1 MKPFLRPIVH
11 SPSALTNRVL
21 IRNASFLSNNSDFSL
36 NNNSSTTNASVV
48 KKQPKFLPKL
58 KTTRSNHMIKN
69 VNFDFFI
76 KKKNLGINY
85 YIEPTPSSRLSNKE
99 QDNLI
104 ANADHILRGRTNKI
118 GSIISIGKKNHR
130 RIALAIA
137 KGISKKNYTI
147 NLLKEQRTKI
157 NEKEILIEQAVKD
170 FSEQYEN
177 DYRRFIEFV
186 ANEKK
191 RQLLEDDVAISIKEK
206 MEKKKLNLDEE
217 ILMNK
222 RLEETLDRKIRE
234 IFTLKSYGSFISKI
248 FNKTF
253 SFDEIEEGDPHRR
266 NIENI
271 VNELIN
277 IYETKNKYEPLPK
290 ELNDVQGLAKS
301 YVIYED
307 KILMALRIKDITKK
321 EIEKQ
326 RQRYEKEIEQV
337 KLSLLDYENDLKN
350 IKTEKNIVIAEMKN
364 FKLSQNEILEMILT
378 YTIELGKDI
387 GTDFPIPNSMENENL
402 IDFQLYAKKTLEV
415 LKNQEALINN
425 LICEIENTIEYGNI
439 DEKILMDKCIGD
451 QKKVNKKEK
460 QLKMKLM
467 QEELIYQKKQKA
479 LKRMNKYVVGGR
491 KAPMIFNLKNFIT
504 QNKTRNSEKSDE
516 KLNIYDITGDKD
528 ENEEK

>member
-1 MKPFLRPIVH
+1 MKPFLKPIVH

-21 IRNASFLSNNSDFSL
+21 IRNSSFLSNNSDFSL
-36 NNNSSTTNASVV
+36 NNNSSTTNASAVR
-48 KKQPKFLPKL
+48 KQPRFLPKL
-58 KTTRSNHMIKN
+58 KTPRSNHIIKN
-69 VNFDFFI
+69 VNFDFFV

-85 YIEPTPSSRLSNKE
+85 YVEPSPSSRLSNKE

-104 ANADHILRGRTNKI
+104 SNADHILRERTNKI
-118 GSIISIGKKNHR
+118 GSIISNSKRNHR
-130 RIALAIA
+130 RVALGIA
-137 KGISKKNYTI
+137 KGISQKNYTI

-186 ANEKK
+186 ANEKR
-191 RQLLEDDVAISIKEK
+191 RQQLDDEIVNSIKEK
-206 MEKKKLNLDEE
+206 MEQKKQNLDEE

-234 IFTLKSYGSFISKI
+234 IFTLKSQGSFLNNV

-266 NIENI
+266 NIERLANDI
-271 VNELIN
+271 IN
-277 IYETKNKYEPLPK
+277 IYETKNKFETLPK

-307 KILMALRIKDITKK
+307 KILMALRDKDIAIK
-321 EIEKQ
+321 EIERQ
-326 RQRYEKEIEQV
+326 RKRYEKELEQI
-337 KLSLLDYENDLKN
+337 KLSLLDYENDFKNLK
-350 IKTEKNIVIAEMKN
+350 KEKNIVITEMKN

-378 YTIELGKDI
+378 CTIELGKDI

-402 IDFQLYAKKTLEV
+402 IDFQLYAKKTLDV

-425 LICEIENTIEYGNI
+425 LICEIDNTIEYGNI

-467 QEELIYQKKQKA
+467 QEELKYQKNQKA
-479 LKRMNKYVVGGR
+479 LKRMNKVVVGGR
-491 KAPMIFNLKNFIT
+491 KVPMIFNLKNFNT